1 MVLDLFHPQPRTID
15 LVLSAVSDESQLGDE
30 ETNITLNYSDHAK
43 LTAEILTA
51 NGLVILH

>member
-1 MVLDLFHPQPRTID
+1 
-15 LVLSAVSDESQLGDE
+15 LSAVSDEAQLGDE
-30 ETNITLNYSDHAK
+30 EANITLNYADNAQ

>member
-1 MVLDLFHPQPRTID
+1 LF
-15 LVLSAVSDESQLGDE
+15 LSAVSDESQLGDE

-51 NGLVILH
+51 NGLVILN

>member
-1 MVLDLFHPQPRTID
+1 MALDLFHPQPRTID
-15 LVLSAVSDESQLGDE
+15 LFLSAVSDEAQLGDE
-30 ETNITLNYSDHAK
+30 EANITLNYADNAK